1 MKTTEM
7 ALFTG
12 LYVYSVYGMASH
24 ESLGL
29 AIFFVVVMI
38 AIIVN
43 LRIELDLVS
52 HS

>member
-1 MKTTEM
+1 
-7 ALFTG
+7 
-12 LYVYSVYGMASH
+12 VYSVYGMAFH
-24 ESLGL
+24 ESMGL
-29 AIFFVVVMI
+29 AIFFVVGMI

>member
-1 MKTTEM
+1 M
-7 ALFTG
+7 
-12 LYVYSVYGMASH
+12 
-24 ESLGL
+24 GL

-38 AIIVN
+38 AILVN

>member
-12 LYVYSVYGMASH
+12 LYVYSMYGMASH
-24 ESLGL
+24 ESMGL

-38 AIIVN
+38 AILVN
-43 LRIELDLVS
+43 LRIELNLVS

>member
-1 MKTTEM
+1 M
-7 ALFTG
+7 
-12 LYVYSVYGMASH
+12 
-24 ESLGL
+24 GL
-29 AIFFVVVMI
+29 AIFFVVGMI